1 MAVRLIPMAVKRI
14 VPTLVKKKMTMPE
27 TADRAM
33 NFSLSLKVL
42 PPMVMGAGRMMNRKA
57 QAKANAAR
65 TMREYGLRAKHTMV
79 IADSTMK

>member
-1 MAVRLIPMAVKRI
+1 MRWPIAWAISKLGASVQQEGQRY
-14 VPTLVKKKMTMPE
+14 
-27 TADRAM
+27 
-33 NFSLSLKVL
+33 LKVL